1 MPTPKE
7 SSLIAG
13 HRPAITREMNRPMG
27 LQWGRAILLQ
37 VWWYFQLT
45 KPLIMLLVLA
55 SGATAVLLE
64 GNILSHPLRL
74 ALFLLGLYLTGGGAN
89 ALNQYFERDIDNAMS
104 RTKSR
109 RPLPLGR
116 IRPRAALTFA
126 LIIGVGG
133 IAILG
138 LAFNLLVAGMA
149 LGTMFFYVVIYTL
162 LLKPHTPYNIVL
174 GGIAGAMVP
183 VGAWA
188 AVTGSTTLIPW
199 ILFGIIFLWTPPH
212 FWALALYHRDDYRRT
227 GQPMLPAVRAGD
239 TVLRQILYYS
249 LAMVGVSFA
258 YVPAGGGWFYTVSA
272 GVLGAVFIYKA
283 WAALRLRDEH
293 TVRGIFRYSIFYLFV
308 LLAAM
313 VIDKM
318 AF

>member
-1 MPTPKE
+1 MPTPEK

-13 HRPAITREMNRPMG
+13 HRPALTREMNRPMG
-27 LQWGRAILLQ
+27 LPRGRAILKQ
-37 VWWYFQLT
+37 AWWYFQLT

-55 SGATAVLLE
+55 SGVTAVLLE
-64 GNILSHPLRL
+64 GSILAHPRRL
-74 ALFLLGLYLTGGGAN
+74 ALFLLGLYLAGGGAN
-89 ALNQYFERDIDNAMS
+89 ALNQYYERDIDSAMS

-116 IRPRAALTFA
+116 IGPRAALVFA
-126 LIIGVGG
+126 FIIGIGG

-149 LGTMFFYVVIYTL
+149 LGTMFFYVVIYTVI
-162 LLKPHTPYNIVL
+162 LKPHTPYNIVL

-188 AVTGSTTLIPW
+188 AVTGTTALIPW

-212 FWALALYHRDDYRRT
+212 FWALALYHREDYRRT
-227 GQPMLPAVRAGD
+227 GQPMMPAVRATG
-239 TVLRQILYYS
+239 TVLRQILIYS
-249 LAMVGVSFA
+249 LSMVVVSYA
-258 YVPAGGGWFYTVSA
+258 YVLAGGGRFYMVSA

-283 WAALRLRDEH
+283 WAALRRRDEQL
-293 TVRGIFRYSIFYLFV
+293 VRGIFRYSIFYLFV

-318 AF
+318 AI